1 MHSGTLEPLLENLT
15 LDPRIIVVP
24 SRGEEML
31 DHRKCT
37 EECRGHEEADSP
49 CILACVNDDAG
60 HRYSLR
66 QNCLDMPRHAPAAL
80 REDELTSQPNVI
92 TAALAAD
99 RERGKFAVIAE
110 AARDP
115 LRDSA
120 SAAAATASDAAAT
133 AASERASEPPRASA
147 PPRASEPPR
156 ARRAAA
162 RGPRAPAS
170 LRPQPD
176 PAAEKDAAGTAI
188 AHRIRR
194 RQMELTKLRAELRDG
209 SLPQVEFELK
219 GRGVHPAA
227 LARRGGPGG
236 PRPPSSRTGDGR

>member
-1 MHSGTLEPLLENLT
+1 
-15 LDPRIIVVP
+15 
-24 SRGEEML
+24 ML

-110 AARDP
+110 AARD
-115 LRDSA
+115 L
-120 SAAAATASDAAAT
+120 
-133 AASERASEPPRASA
+133 PPRHRVG
-147 PPRASEPPR
+147 RAGRGRE
-156 ARRAAA
+156 RAAA
-162 RGPRAPAS
+162 SAKPESRRGPRRRGPPRRRANP
-170 LRPQPD
+170 PP
-176 PAAEKDAAGTAI
+176 PKDAAERRSRI
-188 AHRIRR
+188 A
-194 RQMELTKLRAELRDG
+194 
-209 SLPQVEFELK
+209 S
-219 GRGVHPAA
+219 GVDRWH
-227 LARRGGPGG
+227 
-236 PRPPSSRTGDGR
+236 